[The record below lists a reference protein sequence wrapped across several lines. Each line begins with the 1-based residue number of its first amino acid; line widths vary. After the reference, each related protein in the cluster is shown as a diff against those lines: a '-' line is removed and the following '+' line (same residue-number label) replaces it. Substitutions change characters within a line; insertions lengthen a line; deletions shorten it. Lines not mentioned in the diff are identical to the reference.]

1 MRERGERGLKG
12 ENMVDDGGNL
22 TEESSMGVVLLDDLL
37 IQFII
42 YLKVKI

>member
-1 MRERGERGLKG
+1 MRERGESGLKG
-12 ENMVDDGGNL
+12 ENMVDDDSL
-22 TEESSMGVVLLDDLL
+22 TDESCMGVVLLDDLL

>member
-1 MRERGERGLKG
+1 MRERGESGLKG
-12 ENMVDDGGNL
+12 ENMVDDDDSL
-22 TEESSMGVVLLDDLL
+22 TDESCMGVVLLDDLL